1 MKMRLVSHTH
11 WDREW
16 FLPAGF
22 TREWL
27 GPFFH
32 SLAELMRADADYL
45 FVLDGQ
51 SILLEDA
58 AACGVLVPELAQ
70 ELGRYCAAGRLLVGP
85 YYLQPDWNL
94 VSPEALVRNIEI
106 GLADAAVLCATGLS
120 GPASNIGEPV
130 TGTGEPMKIGWLM
143 DNFGQISQCP
153 QIHASFGIDTVFM
166 WRGLALPP
174 EDVRSE
180 YLWSS
185 PDGSTVQAVYLL
197 DSYRNAMRLLTPG
210 TQDTGETIDTGHTGN
225 IDTGHTD
232 NTDNDVHAAQIER
245 RVNSIADRIRP
256 FSPTGLA
263 LLMNGYDQE
272 MEPEAVTS
280 ALAALRGRGYDICQT
295 TPQAFVAELRAALG
309 EPSMPPL
316 PVVQG
321 EQYNGRFICVFPGVL
336 SARSYLKRENYA
348 VETEIEQY
356 LEPLMAAATLVGEGS
371 YTPPVERVEQVWRRI
386 LRNHPHDSICG
397 VSVDDVHTD
406 MEERF
411 QRVRDELAL
420 LEQDALGALLLTAPG
435 VSAGPA
441 SRTAPAGTAAAAT
454 PAAPENVSVFNP
466 LPYHR
471 SGVVSVTSATGGLEA
486 AEAPAELLWVPD
498 IPGLG
503 WSLPSPTFSQTA
515 GEVPV
520 PAQYPQPVTADTQTR
535 SISNGLLTVSAEQDG
550 TLTLSNAAGT
560 RFSGLLELED
570 GGDSGDTYTYA
581 PPPVDRVV
589 RGVRPEDVSVRVTGD
604 GSLRA
609 TLLIGVTIRLPVGL
623 SEDRSARAPEE
634 AAVPV
639 FHEVSLDAG
648 ASVLHITSSVRNTV
662 RDHRLRIRFP
672 VESAM
677 QYLSVGAPFDAV
689 TRPAV
694 PPVQDEAEIG
704 ADLRQLMLG
713 AREPDS
719 IRTLAMR
726 DYVCCS
732 TQEGSRGLAVYAPG
746 LFEYEFSEGA
756 VCIPALRSVG
766 WLARPDVSTRTGDA
780 GPMIATPDAQCLRDV
795 TVEFALYPFE
805 TKDERARVPARA
817 AELRAPL
824 RAYSGRAVKT
834 GAMLEIESPNN
845 TVLLSSARLKEGT
858 FLARL
863 YNPGEADVVAMASF
877 HHRCSAVELRRLD
890 GQSIETLHAQED
902 GRYAVRMPA
911 HGIRTL
917 AFALAAKGLAPDA
930 VGHAADP
937 VWQPGAPGAEP
948 PLVRVDPVSV
958 PPSANARAFLKS
970 VSLPPV
976 VDESFLAAERA
987 RCTRLSTQYAKAR
1000 TQAET
1005 KQPNAYQAML
1015 ARSALSTA
1023 RRTLLEAEIS
1033 VIMAERKLK
1042 QTQSGR
1048 LLPGPYDEATRG
1060 ALRRIGRELN
1070 DARIQKRTDDYL
1082 LAVTEGADSHATE

>member
-32 SLAELMRADADYL
+32 SLARLMRSDPDYL

-58 AACGVLVPELAQ
+58 AACGVLTPELAQ
-70 ELGRYCAAGRLLVGP
+70 ELGRYCASGRLSVGP

-94 VSPEALVRNIEI
+94 VSPEALVRNVEI
-106 GLADAAVLCATGLS
+106 GLGDAAALCAGGLCE
-120 GPASNIGEPV
+120 PASNMGEPA
-130 TGTGEPMKIGWLM
+130 TGEPMKIGWLM

-153 QIHASFGIDTVFM
+153 QIHASFGIETVFM

-185 PDGSTVQAVYLL
+185 PDGSMVQAVYLL

-210 TQDTGETIDTGHTGN
+210 LQDTGDN

-232 NTDNDVHAAQIER
+232 STDKTDTGHTDNGAQDTQIER

-272 MEPEAVTS
+272 MEPEAVTP

-295 TPQAFVAELRAALG
+295 TPQAFAAELRAALG
-309 EPSMPPL
+309 EPGMPPL

-321 EQYNGRFICVFPGVL
+321 EQYNGRYICVFPGVL

-371 YTPPVERVEQVWRRI
+371 YRPPVERLEQVWRRI

-406 MEERF
+406 MEERLE
-411 QRVRDELAL
+411 RVRDELAL
-420 LEQDALGALLLTAPG
+420 LQQEALSALLLTAPAAPAAPST
-435 VSAGPA
+435 SAVPA
-441 SRTAPAGTAAAAT
+441 APAAPTAPATS
-454 PAAPENVSVFNP
+454 AAPTAPEDVSVFNP
-466 LPYHR
+466 LPYRR
-471 SGVVSVTSATGGLEA
+471 SGVVSVKTATGGQEA
-486 AEAPAELLWVPD
+486 AEAPAELVWVPD
-498 IPGLG
+498 VPGLG
-503 WSLPSPTFSQTA
+503 WSSPSPAFSH
-515 GEVPV
+515 
-520 PAQYPQPVTADTQTR
+520 PADPPQVLAQHPQPVTADAQTR

-550 TLTLSNAAGT
+550 TLTLTNAAGT

-589 RGVRPEDVSVRVTGD
+589 RGVRPEDVSVCVTGD

-623 SEDRSARAPEE
+623 SDDRSARAPEE

-662 RDHRLRIRFP
+662 RDHRLRFRFP
-672 VESAM
+672 VKSEM

-689 TRPAV
+689 ARPAE
-694 PPVQDEAEIG
+694 PPAQDETEID

-746 LFEYEFSEGA
+746 LFEYEFCDSA
-756 VCIPALRSVG
+756 VCIPALRAVG

-824 RAYSGRAVKT
+824 RTYSGRAVKT
-834 GAMLEIESPNN
+834 GAVLEVESPNN

-858 FLARL
+858 FLVRL
-863 YNPGEADVVAMASF
+863 YNPGESDVEAWVSF
-877 HHRCSAVELRRLD
+877 HHRCSAVELQRLD
-890 GQSIETLHAQED
+890 GRSLETLRAQKD

-911 HGIRTL
+911 HAIRTL
-917 AFALAAKGLAPDA
+917 AFALDAAGPPSVLASS
-930 VGHAADP
+930 
-937 VWQPGAPGAEP
+937 APGSA
-948 PLVRVDPVSV
+948 VASMAPVSV
-958 PPSANARAFLKS
+958 PQSEHARTFLEG
-970 VSLPPV
+970 VRLPPV
-976 VDESFLAAERA
+976 VDEIFLAAERA
-987 RCTRLSTQYAKAR
+987 RCTRLSTQYAEAR
-1000 TQAET
+1000 AQAEADH
-1005 KQPNAYQAML
+1005 PNAYKAML

-1048 LLPGPYDEATRG
+1048 ALPEPYDEATRE